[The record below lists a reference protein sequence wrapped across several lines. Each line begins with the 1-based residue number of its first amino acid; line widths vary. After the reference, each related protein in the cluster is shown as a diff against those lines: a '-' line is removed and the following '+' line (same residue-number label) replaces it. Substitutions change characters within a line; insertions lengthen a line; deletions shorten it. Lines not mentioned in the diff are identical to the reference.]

1 MKYFLTSETSS
12 DTSLKVAT
20 GKKLLDLSN
29 VLEPGFSKTRGRGEK
44 KALVLDL
51 ILNLEKILF
60 QLGVTLQEFIGM
72 SLMEA
77 ADDEETLSTV
87 SQAFVET
94 NKHFK
99 EAFDISRFFQYFI
112 SNTLSNNVDDDY
124 FIGWKRPS
132 MDQNSPYARK

>member
-1 MKYFLTSETSS
+1 MKYFLTSETSNY
-12 DTSLKVAT
+12 TSLKVAA

-29 VLEPGFSKTRGRGEK
+29 VLEPGFSKTRGAKENK
-44 KALVLDL
+44 SFILSIDL
-51 ILNLEKILF
+51 ILKEKILF

-99 EAFDISRFFQYFI
+99 EAFDISRFFQYFK
-112 SNTLSNNVDDDY
+112 T
-124 FIGWKRPS
+124 
-132 MDQNSPYARK
+132 